1 MTCTICKHPDRSAIE
16 QAVVNGASVRNIA
29 SQFGVGYQSVE
40 RHTKT
45 CIPQSIQQ
53 SQAAKEEA
61 QALDVVAQLR
71 DINQVTL
78 DILKEARDKKK
89 NGMAL
94 FAIDRVMKQ
103 LELQAKL
110 LGAIDTP
117 QVNIYL
123 APEWQIIRSTLVQ
136 ALTPY
141 SDARIAVAAAL
152 SKLEG
157 DNARF
162 N

>member
-1 MTCTICKHPDRSAIE
+1 MTCTICKSPNRSDIE

-40 RHTKT
+40 RHIKN

-71 DINQVTL
+71 DINKITL
-78 DILKEARDKKK
+78 EILKESRDKKK
-89 NGMAL
+89 NGIAL
-94 FAIDRVMKQ
+94 FAIDRVIKQ
-103 LELQAKL
+103 IELQAKL
-110 LGAIDTP
+110 LGAIDTT

-123 APEWQIIRSTLVQ
+123 APEWQTIRNTLVQ
-136 ALTPY
+136 AITPY
-141 SDARIAVAAAL
+141 PEARIAVAAAL
-152 SKLEG
+152 ASLEG
-157 DNARF
+157 SNAGL